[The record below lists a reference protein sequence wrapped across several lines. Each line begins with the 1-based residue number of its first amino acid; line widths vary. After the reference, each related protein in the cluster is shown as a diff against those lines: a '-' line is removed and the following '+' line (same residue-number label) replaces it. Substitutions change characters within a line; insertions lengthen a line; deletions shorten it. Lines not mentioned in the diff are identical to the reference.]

1 MESEEKTTAVPKRNT
16 HHGHALRRLRLAKG
30 LTQKQLGELSH
41 ICQQQVSHYENEK
54 EIEDNILKQFAK
66 GLGVSVELIKELE
79 EETPLVFYIEN
90 NTFDQENENSA
101 GSKNVAIN
109 ENSTN
114 NYADKA
120 LYDALEQMQ
129 KLYEKGMQ
137 LYESSLQANNQLL
150 QSLIT
155 SLGKQN
161 K

>member
-1 MESEEKTTAVPKRNT
+1 MEAEGKKVIQFKNVHQGHTLKR
-16 HHGHALRRLRLAKG
+16 LRRARG
-30 LTQKQLGELSH
+30 ITQKQLAQLMHLS
-41 ICQQQVSHYENEK
+41 QQQISYYEDQEEMEEKILNE
-54 EIEDNILKQFAK
+54 FAK
-66 GLGVSVELIKELE
+66 VLEVPVEMIKNLE
-79 EETPLVFYIEN
+79 EDTKLSFYIEN
-90 NTFDQENENSA
+90 NTQENENSP
-101 GSKNVAIN
+101 
-109 ENSTN
+109 NSMNGNNANNTTTN

-155 SLGKQN
+155 ILGKQN